1 MSMGGNAAVKAVQ
14 VMENVERILAIELMN
29 AAQAIDLQ
37 RPTKTSPYLEKFLE
51 EFRSVVPF
59 NSIDRVMYKDI
70 DAATDF
76 LRYGDFE
83 ANPQA

>member
-1 MSMGGNAAVKAVQ
+1 MKVA
-14 VMENVERILAIELMN
+14 ENVERVLAIELMN
-29 AAQAIDLQ
+29 AAQAIDMQ
-37 RPTKTSPYLEKFLE
+37 RPTKTSPYLEKFLQ
-51 EFRSVVPF
+51 EFRTVVPF

-83 ANPQA
+83 PAK

>member
-1 MSMGGNAAVKAVQ
+1 MLFRSV
-14 VMENVERILAIELMN
+14 
-29 AAQAIDLQ
+29 AQ
-37 RPTKTSPYLEKFLE
+37 
-51 EFRSVVPF
+51 EFRTVVPF

-83 ANPQA
+83 PAK